1 MFWQIQSCSIFKNAR
16 INIVWGEPSSLFWW
30 SFFQSLDFT
39 LVSFST
45 SVYGLQKIAKGDGS
59 KLAVTKHKR
68 IYGGVSGVAGLFWC
82 PSEKCWPLGWVLSS
96 CPPCSTHP
104 FPFLSPSCP
113 CPFNPFSLSGGNRF
127 QGGLCTHLNH
137 LSPGLK
143 VLPRRC
149 CVPLSRVGRWQTHSQ
164 GAVGYVWL
172 RASKRGLDWLRIRTW
187 AVAGRPLCSNS
198 SPSSVWQWRTP
209 PDFSLPRWSSSPE
222 ITHPVLAEQ
231 AFLAPQHRDCEGL
244 GTHSQPMGSCKHCFF
259 SGGFS
264 ATLILPFLVSKAHSS

>member
-16 INIVWGEPSSLFWW
+16 INIVWGDPSSLFWW

-59 KLAVTKHKR
+59 KLAVTKHGQNLWGCIWR
-68 IYGGVSGVAGLFWC
+68 CRSLFWC
-82 PSEKCWPLGWVLSS
+82 PSEKCWPPGWVLSS

-104 FPFLSPSCP
+104 FPFLSPSWP

-149 CVPLSRVGRWQTHSQ
+149 CVPLSRVGRWQTHLQ

-172 RASKRGLDWLRIRTW
+172 RASKQGVWTDLELGHGQWQGDPCAQTHLPLRCGSDELHLTSLFPGEAAAPKSHTQSWLS
-187 AVAGRPLCSNS
+187 RPS
-198 SPSSVWQWRTP
+198 
-209 PDFSLPRWSSSPE
+209 
-222 ITHPVLAEQ
+222 
-231 AFLAPQHRDCEGL
+231 
-244 GTHSQPMGSCKHCFF
+244 
-259 SGGFS
+259 
-264 ATLILPFLVSKAHSS
+264 